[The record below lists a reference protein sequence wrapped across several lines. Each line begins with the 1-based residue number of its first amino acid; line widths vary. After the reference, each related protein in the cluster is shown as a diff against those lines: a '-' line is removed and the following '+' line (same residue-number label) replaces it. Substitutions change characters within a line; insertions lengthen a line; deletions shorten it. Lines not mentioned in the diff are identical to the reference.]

1 MTEMGRIKEIKQGE
15 EGMKAGREREKKK
28 RKKLYAILSSEGES
42 KKILK
47 TYKN

>member
-1 MTEMGRIKEIKQGE
+1 MIEMDSIKESKQGE
-15 EGMKAGREREKKK
+15 EGMKAGRERK
-28 RKKLYAILSSEGES
+28 RKKLYAFLSSERES